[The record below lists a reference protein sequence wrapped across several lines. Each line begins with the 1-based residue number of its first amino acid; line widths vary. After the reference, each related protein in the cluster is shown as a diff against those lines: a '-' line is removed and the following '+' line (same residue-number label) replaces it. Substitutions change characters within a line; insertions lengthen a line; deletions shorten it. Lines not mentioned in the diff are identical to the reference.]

1 MKIKLKNR
9 VATALAVG
17 ALVLGG
23 SVLAAS
29 PAMAW
34 SSTATDSSPD
44 GCWGGFSGSS
54 APNYPSSGQMYVSV
68 GNNGSSCW
76 AWVDRGAISANWR
89 NSSNAQ
95 VATGCATTSTF
106 CSSTRSLLSS
116 AAGGVHTWKSVL
128 IRS

>member
-1 MKIKLKNR
+1 MKSKLKNK

-34 SSTATDSSPD
+34 SSIATDSSPD
-44 GCWGGFSGSS
+44 GCWGGFVGSS
-54 APNYPSSGQMYVSV
+54 AFNYPSSGQMYVSV
-68 GNNGSSCW
+68 SNDGSSCW
-76 AWVDRGAISANWR
+76 AWVDKGQVAANWI

-95 VATGCATTSTF
+95 IATGCATLASS
-106 CSSTRSLLSS
+106 CSSTRSMLSS
-116 AAGGVHTWKSVL
+116 AAGGVHNWKTVL